1 MHAGVLC
8 AFVLDRSG
16 SASTASLFCKEG
28 NDQTSR
34 MPGTVLYKFEHNVS
48 CLQAV
53 FPTNSQYAC
62 GFAVLMQAAYLSRL
76 QPMPATAEN
85 MLKVTDRLLSAK
97 PDLLPEY
104 VAVAKSKGTDAIIS
118 A

>member
-1 MHAGVLC
+1 
-8 AFVLDRSG
+8 
-16 SASTASLFCKEG
+16 
-28 NDQTSR
+28 
-34 MPGTVLYKFEHNVS
+34 
-48 CLQAV
+48 
-53 FPTNSQYAC
+53 
-62 GFAVLMQAAYLSRL
+62 MQAAYLSRL

-118 A
+118 I